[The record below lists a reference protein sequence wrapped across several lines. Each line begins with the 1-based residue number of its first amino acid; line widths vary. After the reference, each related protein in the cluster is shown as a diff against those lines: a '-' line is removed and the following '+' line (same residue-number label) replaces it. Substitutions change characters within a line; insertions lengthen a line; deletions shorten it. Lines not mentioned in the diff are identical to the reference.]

1 MEKGEKYRMLPFLWK
16 KGKGELKLNK
26 RNKILSSEEKT
37 KKGDQYDKPGIVA
50 EFNSGTAEKSSS
62 Y

>member
-1 MEKGEKYRMLPFLWK
+1 MEKGEKYRMLPFLLK

-37 KKGDQYDKPGIVA
+37 KKDD
-50 EFNSGTAEKSSS
+50 
-62 Y
+62 